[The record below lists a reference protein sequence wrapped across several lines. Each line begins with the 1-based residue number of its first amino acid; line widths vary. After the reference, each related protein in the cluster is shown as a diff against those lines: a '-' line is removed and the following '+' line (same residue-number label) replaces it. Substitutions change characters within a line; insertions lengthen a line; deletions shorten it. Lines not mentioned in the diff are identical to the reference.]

1 MEDDNEEIV
10 HLLQKKHLTQ
20 NDANDAT
27 TRELSETMNNCASF
41 LSKKNY

>member
-20 NDANDAT
+20 NDANDA
-27 TRELSETMNNCASF
+27 NNKRALRDHGQLCF
-41 LSKKNY
+41 VFI